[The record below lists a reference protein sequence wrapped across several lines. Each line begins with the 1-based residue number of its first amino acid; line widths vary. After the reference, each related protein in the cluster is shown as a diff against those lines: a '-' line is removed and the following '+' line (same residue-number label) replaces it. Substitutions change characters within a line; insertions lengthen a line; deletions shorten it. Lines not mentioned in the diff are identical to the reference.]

1 MDNPTQMTPPE
12 SIQPGS
18 YSIRPW
24 VVYSLG
30 VAFMVLLF
38 VCYVKADV
46 ALVWMESIIRQLF
59 MQ

>member
-1 MDNPTQMTPPE
+1 MDNPTQMTPTD
-12 SIQPGS
+12 SVQPGLS
-18 YSIRPW
+18 SLRPW

-59 MQ
+59 MR